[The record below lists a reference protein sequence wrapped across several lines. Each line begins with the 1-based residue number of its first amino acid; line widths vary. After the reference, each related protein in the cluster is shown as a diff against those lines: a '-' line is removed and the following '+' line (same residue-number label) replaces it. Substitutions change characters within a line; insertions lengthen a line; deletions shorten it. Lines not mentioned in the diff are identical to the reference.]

1 MPLNLSLAVQALIR
15 HAPNGQHLSEGTACE
30 KGWAINGPTAAET
43 AAGGGC
49 VCFPASGG
57 VRARRSAR
65 CGSGHGGGGGCHTLP
80 RRAIGDA
87 HSLPPP
93 PPLRQPI
100 GRFLSFADCCP
111 ARRPRWRAQPC
122 SRAANLIGAG
132 CGFAVTSGPDV
143 FPGHAPAG
151 VRATPRSDNGESLFY
166 CHNAMEGQGKPHLYF
181 IAFSKKQH

>member
-1 MPLNLSLAVQALIR
+1 M
-15 HAPNGQHLSEGTACE
+15 
-30 KGWAINGPTAAET
+30 
-43 AAGGGC
+43 
-49 VCFPASGG
+49 
-57 VRARRSAR
+57 
-65 CGSGHGGGGGCHTLP
+65 
-80 RRAIGDA
+80 RRAGRLMVPQPPRPLPEEVASAFPPAEGSAPAALRAAALDTA
-87 HSLPPP
+87 GAEGATRSRDGRLGTPTPSPPP